1 MNMAINKINTSID
14 CVIFGFQN
22 AVLKVLLIKRN
33 NEPSKGVM
41 ALPGDFIG
49 LDEDIDDSAT
59 RALHKIT
66 NLTDIYL
73 EQIRAFGAKN
83 RFPKER
89 VITIGYYA
97 LINIEKYK
105 PMPGHTAERLE
116 WCNVHDLPVLAFDH
130 KQIVDAAMAIL
141 KRKVRHEPV
150 GFNLL
155 PDIFS
160 ITELQQLYEAVLN
173 TELNKRN
180 FRTKLAQMK
189 LLIDTGKK
197 QENVSHKPAQLYR
210 FDEKVYK
217 DLIDQ
222 GFYFK
227 L

>member
-1 MNMAINKINTSID
+1 M
-14 CVIFGFQN
+14 
-22 AVLKVLLIKRN
+22 
-33 NEPSKGVM
+33 
-41 ALPGDFIG
+41 
-49 LDEDIDDSAT
+49 
-59 RALHKIT
+59 
-66 NLTDIYL
+66 
-73 EQIRAFGAKN
+73 
-83 RFPKER
+83 
-89 VITIGYYA
+89 
-97 LINIEKYK
+97 INIEKYL
-105 PMPGHTAERLE
+105 PTAGHTAERLE
-116 WCNVHDLPVLAFDH
+116 WCDVHHLPELAFDH
-130 KQIVDAAMAIL
+130 KQIVDAAMTIL
-141 KRKVRHEPV
+141 KRKVRHEPI

-217 DLIDQ
+217 DLIEQ

>member
-1 MNMAINKINTSID
+1 MATNKINTSID
-14 CVIFGFQN
+14 CVIFGFDN
-22 AVLKVLLIKRN
+22 ATLKVLLIKRN
-33 NEPSKGVM
+33 NEPQKGVM

-49 LDEDIDDSAT
+49 LEEDIDDSAA
-59 RALHKIT
+59 RALQKIT

-73 EQIRAFGAKN
+73 EQIRAFGTTD
-83 RFPKER
+83 RFPNER

-97 LINIEKYK
+97 LINIEKYE
-105 PMPGHTAERLE
+105 PMAGHTAELLE
-116 WCNVHDLPVLAFDH
+116 WCDVHNLPPLAFDH
-130 KQIVDAAMAIL
+130 RQIVDAAMSIL

-173 TELNKRN
+173 TALNKRN

-210 FDEKVYK
+210 FDEKVYT